1 MALTDKLTAIG
12 NAIRQKTCS
21 AELIPLSD
29 MPNEIDSVYE
39 AGYEKGKAEGG
50 NAEEA
55 YQQGVADGKR
65 SEHDAFWDAFQQ
77 NGARTRYNFGFY
89 GTGFNFDNFYPEHDI
104 KPTGAANQMFCGWE
118 SGKHNFSLKQR
129 LEDCGVVLDTSKATN
144 LKMAFDHSWFTEIP
158 TIDCTGLASPS
169 DTSAVFANSSIYTKT
184 IEKIVTKEDNTYSDW
199 FNNARGLIDVKFEG
213 SIGQNIDFKS
223 CSVLSRASIKSIIE
237 HLSDTASGKTLT
249 LSKTAV
255 ENAFV
260 DTDGE
265 PAEISISVKQS
276 DGFYTV
282 DFEDSADRYSLLEF
296 AVPMDISFYGAV
308 LVDDVDL
315 YTVDISRSGVYRLN
329 MNEEVAA
336 TGPNGDSID
345 FSFAHLL
352 GDGGQLKIKRTDGRD
367 LSSGDVTAY
376 LIGELNY
383 EWFDLIA
390 TKPNWDII
398 LI

>member
-12 NAIRQKTCS
+12 NAIRQKTGT

-29 MPNEIDSVYE
+29 MPNEINSVHE
-39 AGYEKGKAEGG
+39 AGYEKGVG
-50 NAEEA
+50 
-55 YQQGVADGKR
+55 DGKQA
-65 SEHDAFWDAFQQ
+65 EYDAFWDSFQYKD
-77 NGARTRYNFGFY
+77 GALRTSYDYGFY
-89 GTGFNFDNFYPEHDI
+89 GWRGACFKPKHNLILSGQYNTYTFRHADLFDLTEMTVDRGVAFD
-104 KPTGAANQMFCGWE
+104 TSGAAKLNSTFYQSTVGRIPPLDLSSCTSMQSTFANMLRRAGYTTTDIVLRNLREDCTFANVFDGSVNLENIMIE
-118 SGKHNFSLKQR
+118 SG
-129 LEDCGVVLDTSKATN
+129 A
-144 LKMAFDHSWFTEIP
+144 
-158 TIDCTGLASPS
+158 
-169 DTSAVFANSSIYTKT
+169 
-184 IEKIVTKEDNTYSDW
+184 
-199 FNNARGLIDVKFEG
+199 
-213 SIGQNIDFKS
+213 IGQNGFNVSACTKLSKTSITS
-223 CSVLSRASIKSIIE
+223 IVNALSENTSGLSV
-237 HLSDTASGKTLT
+237 T
-249 LSKTAV
+249 LSKTAA
-255 ENAFV
+255 ENAFL

-265 PAEISISVKQS
+265 QAKISISSKQ
-276 DGFYTV
+276 DGGFYAV
-282 DFEDSADRYSLLEF
+282 DFEGSDDRYSLLEF

-367 LSSGDVTAY
+367 LSSGDVAAY
-376 LIGELNY
+376 LRGELNY